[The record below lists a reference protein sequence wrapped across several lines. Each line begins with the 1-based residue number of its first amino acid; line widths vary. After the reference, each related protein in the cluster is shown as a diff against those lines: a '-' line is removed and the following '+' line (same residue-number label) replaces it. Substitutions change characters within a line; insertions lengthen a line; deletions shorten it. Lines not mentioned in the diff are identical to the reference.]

1 MRIFTHEEPRKGRY
15 KALYR
20 KVKDGFGRER
30 SFFQNQRGDE
40 EKNMVRNERAE
51 DREGPK
57 STI

>member
-1 MRIFTHEEPRKGRY
+1 MRIFTHQEPRKGRY
-15 KALYR
+15 KALCR

-51 DREGPK
+51 DREGPE